1 MKIDGKQFMNLQ
13 EAVGW
18 LLENNA
24 LPFQSTN
31 VFVGDTEISKAT
43 IINPSPAQIRVGA
56 LVLFSDGKVGTV
68 SAITSNGFMV
78 NSNYTDLANIAKYIT
93 AVTVDASGH
102 LIVTLSDGSS
112 VDAGILKQISSF
124 AMSGTDLIAYYN
136 DGTSYNCG
144 PIFVGSLTLP
154 ADLTVT
160 DDLSVGG
167 DSSFTGP
174 ATFDGNVTLSAGK
187 NLTVGGNAN
196 LQTADFY
203 DLATFYDEAH
213 FDSRVTFYDD
223 VSIGGNLTVTGTTT
237 LNDDLTLVNSSIYA
251 DDANLAGDLAVTNS
265 ASIGGNLTVTGSING
280 EANPSLK
287 PIYCHPILLYKSSEK
302 NRAMMLIFNNSDTPF
317 TRDTLFDYIVNNASF
332 RGLLNGIISGAQT
345 VYIVRNS
352 AYEVGIIYVDAS
364 QTSGVNSL
372 AFNKTQFLNAF
383 TAIDDTVHKIN

>member
-68 SAITSNGFMV
+68 SAITSNSFMV
-78 NSNYTDLANIAKYIT
+78 DSNYTDLANIAKYIT

-112 VDAGILKQISSF
+112 VDAGILKQIQSF

-160 DDLSVGG
+160 DDLAVGG

-174 ATFDGNVTLSAGK
+174 STFNGNVTIATNK
-187 NLTVGGNAN
+187 NLTVGGNASF
-196 LQTADFY
+196 QTADFN
-203 DLATFYDEAH
+203 DVADFNDEAF
-213 FDSRVTFYDD
+213 FDARVTFRDD
-223 VSIGGNLTVTGTTT
+223 VTINGVTT
-237 LNDDLTLVNSSIYA
+237 LNSDLYLVNSSIFA
-251 DDANLAGDLAVTNS
+251 DDANLAGELSVAGS
-265 ASIGGNLTVTGSING
+265 ASIGGSLVVTGSING
-280 EANPSLK
+280 EANPSFK
-287 PIYCHPILLYKSSEK
+287 PLYFHPITIILSGVYYYT
-302 NRAMMLIFNNSDTPF
+302 MIIINNDPTPF
-317 TRDTLFDYIVNNASF
+317 TKTTLIDYIENMPGRYLVNGAYYISANTYLSPAYVRYNENENAILVFGVDSA
-332 RGLLNGIISGAQT
+332 GAVHGTTNIINFNTQITNAT
-345 VYIVRNS
+345 TF
-352 AYEVGIIYVDAS
+352 EDD
-364 QTSGVNSL
+364 VN
-372 AFNKTQFLNAF
+372 
-383 TAIDDTVHKIN
+383 KIN